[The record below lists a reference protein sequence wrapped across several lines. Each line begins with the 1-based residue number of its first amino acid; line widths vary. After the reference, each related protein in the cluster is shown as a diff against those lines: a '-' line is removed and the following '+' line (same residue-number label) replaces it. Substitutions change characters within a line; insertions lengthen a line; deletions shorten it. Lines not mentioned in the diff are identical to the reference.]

1 MDLHYTRL
9 ISISLYNK
17 TPLTKTWRYMQRKNL
32 TNLYTLK
39 EVYEKKLYNDI
50 NAITKALCLE
60 ELSKF
65 FVHKRKSV
73 INQCYTL
80 SKVVY
85 NKFPIEILQK
95 ICNFIVVPIK
105 FEIYLE

>member
-17 TPLTKTWRYMQRKNL
+17 TPLTKTWRYIQRKNL

-50 NAITKALCLE
+50 HAIEKALCLE

-65 FVHKRKSV
+65 FMKNRQFL

-80 SKVVY
+80 STVVY
-85 NKFPIEILQK
+85 QKFPVEILKK
-95 ICNFIVVPIK
+95 ICDFIAVPIK
-105 FEIYLE
+105 FEI

>member
-17 TPLTKTWRYMQRKNL
+17 TPLTKTWRYIQRKNL

-50 NAITKALCLE
+50 HAIEKALCLE

-65 FVHKRKSV
+65 FMKKRQFL

-80 SKVVY
+80 SSVVY
-85 NKFPIEILQK
+85 QKFPVEILQK
-95 ICNFIVVPIK
+95 ICDFIVVPIK
-105 FEIYLE
+105 FEI